1 MDLTNKQVQE
11 VILGL
16 VRSGTIRYIHCGLP
30 CSVFSRARRRVTNG
44 ERARQKERAVCELA
58 WFTTHLCLLAEQ
70 HGVFWS
76 VENPLTSKLW
86 QFPVFEQIKV
96 SCNVYDVVFPLCS
109 YGASFRGETRL
120 WTNWEKLCALQSFC
134 KHARHR
140 EVFKG
145 SGRGRNAVDSGL
157 AAAYPPK
164 LARKWANLVS
174 NEHLQAP
181 PRLLAGQTSSS
192 VSAKLSQN
200 RFKVLTAT
208 SVEPKVSSRTSS
220 RRLSSATALQPTQPG
235 GGLRGTPAVGE
246 PAEPC
251 REKRRRPR
259 SLSTAVK
266 VPPHKR
272 LRVSRLKPKT
282 LELYLASVQ
291 DFEAWAKKCY
301 PCAKRDPDR
310 CLTLYIHELCEDG
323 HPYHEAAY
331 AIFGYIALR
340 MNLSGPE
347 KFALPQSKEA
357 LKGWKARFPGKS
369 RAGIDLRV
377 WDVVALKLFETG
389 YPQVAAAVIVQGDT
403 YLRPSEILDV
413 TGKHVIPPSGPWSKG
428 LWGIMVGLF
437 EAGNPTKAG
446 EFDDCVLLD
455 SADRF
460 DTNIAL
466 RFLSLHKLGAGEHQL
481 A

>member
-1 MDLTNKQVQE
+1 MRCRVFASMPGTVKSSKDLA
-11 VILGL
+11 GA
-16 VRSGTIRYIHCGLP
+16 GTLSIVGLP
-30 CSVFSRARRRVTNG
+30 
-44 ERARQKERAVCELA
+44 QH
-58 WFTTHLCLLAEQ
+58 THPSLPESGPTLSAMNTCKL
-70 HGVFWS
+70 
-76 VENPLTSKLW
+76 PL
-86 QFPVFEQIKV
+86 
-96 SCNVYDVVFPLCS
+96 N
-109 YGASFRGETRL
+109 R
-120 WTNWEKLCALQSFC
+120 
-134 KHARHR
+134 
-140 EVFKG
+140 KG
-145 SGRGRNAVDSGL
+145 I
-157 AAAYPPK
+157 
-164 LARKWANLVS
+164 
-174 NEHLQAP
+174 
-181 PRLLAGQTSSS
+181 LAGQTSSS

-208 SVEPKVSSRTSS
+208 SVEPKVSSRASS
-220 RRLSSATALQPTQPG
+220 RRLSSATALRPTQPG

-259 SLSTAVK
+259 SLSTAVE

-301 PCAKRDPDR
+301 PCAVKRNPDR

-389 YPQVAAAVIVQGDT
+389 YPQVAAAVQ
-403 YLRPSEILDV
+403 LRGRWKATKSVHRYRKPGRMLLQQTLVPRSVWNQAKSARGSLMRLFTKSEKCKN
-413 TGKHVIPPSGPWSKG
+413 T
-428 LWGIMVGLF
+428 
-437 EAGNPTKAG
+437 
-446 EFDDCVLLD
+446 
-455 SADRF
+455 
-460 DTNIAL
+460 
-466 RFLSLHKLGAGEHQL
+466 Q
-481 A
+481 